1 MRINPFVPERAVKRW
16 NVSLT
21 RSVTNGGYSLHRTW
35 RTPQNLEITSFS
47 KKRCKR
53 QNLGITWR
61 TPTWGSPQTWGS
73 ILKLGITTFPQKRCN
88 GLNLGITFKTW
99 GSPKTWGSTVMTLVT
114 DRLPPRIRP
123 GVSPR
128 VQSSYNLNLVLAG
141 HTYNGGSMPI
151 SLC

>member
-1 MRINPFVPERAVKRW
+1 MLELAVCKFSVICHEIFFSELREAQI
-16 NVSLT
+16 

-47 KKRCKR
+47 KKRCKG

-99 GSPKTWGSTVMTLVT
+99 GSPPLGFQSRASNMSTIEGLSGAFSAQGWTQGWMAKFQTWGSPK
-114 DRLPPRIRP
+114 RR
-123 GVSPR
+123 
-128 VQSSYNLNLVLAG
+128 AG
-141 HTYNGGSMPI
+141 
-151 SLC
+151 